1 MSDIAMRYIGEG
13 AWIPEV
19 PARDLTEEEAK
30 THAAAIKATELAG
43 HRLYVPVKNDPPKA
57 AKKGSAD

>member
-43 HRLYVPVKNDPPKA
+43 HLTNDIR
-57 AKKGSAD
+57 SIQ

>member
-30 THAAAIKATELAG
+30 THSAAIKATELAG
-43 HRLYVPVKNDPPKA
+43 HRLYVPVKQ
-57 AKKGSAD
+57 